1 MIEFTPIEPGLLT
14 DVEAAT
20 YLRLV
25 ENGEDAESARR
36 RMNRLVDQGKVRP
49 CLAGGK
55 RRYAKREL
63 DRFIDDETNRYGQV
77 SA

>member
-1 MIEFTPIEPGLLT
+1 MIEFTSIEPGLLT

-25 ENGEDAESARR
+25 ENGQDAESARR

-49 CLAGGK
+49 CLTGGK

>member
-1 MIEFTPIEPGLLT
+1 MIEFTSIEPGLLT

-25 ENGEDAESARR
+25 ENGQDAESARR

-49 CLAGGK
+49 CLTGGK

-77 SA
+77 PA